1 MNGFSLFLTLL
12 RARQI
17 MPALDAIP
25 AQTLLLIALAFFGGG
40 LSKGLVGIGLPLVS
54 LPFLAI
60 LLPPLEAIAM
70 LAVPVIATNFFQV
83 FHRGL
88 FFAVLQRFWPMIL
101 TVAVTAVVAS
111 SLIVAANNDIL
122 LAIIGSVIIAVG
134 LMRLVRLPVG
144 IPEHHERWLNPLV
157 GVASGVVGSVSNLF
171 GPPVF
176 AYLAMRGTEKD
187 TFIVVI
193 AMVFL
198 VGAIPLHGNLIVL
211 GVTTPELLLM
221 SGLAAMPVFAG
232 MAAGTWLRARFSQT
246 VFERILILVILVAGL
261 NLVRRGLF

>member
-1 MNGFSLFLTLL
+1 MPTLET
-12 RARQI
+12 
-17 MPALDAIP
+17 IP
-25 AQTLLLIALAFFGGG
+25 AETLLLIALAFFGGG

-60 LLPPLEAIAM
+60 LLPPLQAIAM

-88 FFAVLQRFWPMIL
+88 FFTVLARFWPMIL
-101 TVAVTAVVAS
+101 AVAVTAVIAS
-111 SLIVAANNDIL
+111 NLIVAANNDIL

-134 LMRLVRLPVG
+134 AMRLVRLPVG
-144 IPEHHERWLNPLV
+144 IPERHELWLNPLV
-157 GVASGVVGSVSNLF
+157 GVASGLVGSVSNLF

-198 VGAIPLHGNLIVL
+198 VGAVPLHGNLVLL
-211 GVTTPELLLM
+211 GVTTPQLLFL
-221 SGLAAMPVFAG
+221 SALAALPVFAG
-232 MAAGTWLRARFSQT
+232 MAAGTWLRSRFSQA
-246 VFERILILVILVAGL
+246 VFERILLAVIVIAGI
-261 NLVRRGLF
+261 NLIRRGVF

>member
-1 MNGFSLFLTLL
+1 MPTLETV
-12 RARQI
+12 
-17 MPALDAIP
+17 PAE
-25 AQTLLLIALAFFGGG
+25 TLLLIALAFFGGG

-60 LLPPLEAIAM
+60 LLPPLQAIAM
-70 LAVPVIATNFFQV
+70 LAIPVIATNFFQV

-101 TVAVTAVVAS
+101 AVAVTAVVAS
-111 SLIVAANNDIL
+111 SLIVAANNDML

-134 LMRLVRLPVG
+134 LMRLIRLPVG
-144 IPEHHERWLNPLV
+144 IPARHEVWLNPLV
-157 GVASGVVGSVSNLF
+157 GVISGLVGSVSNLF

-198 VGAIPLHGNLIVL
+198 VGAIPLHGNLVLL
-211 GVTTPELLLM
+211 GVTTPQLLFL
-221 SGLAAMPVFAG
+221 SAVAALPVFAG
-232 MAAGTWLRARFSQT
+232 MAAGTWLRARFSQI
-246 VFERILILVILVAGL
+246 VFERILIAVIIIAGI

>member
-1 MNGFSLFLTLL
+1 MPTLET
-12 RARQI
+12 
-17 MPALDAIP
+17 IP
-25 AQTLLLIALAFFGGG
+25 AETLLLIALAFFGGG

-60 LLPPLEAIAM
+60 LLPPLQAIAM

-88 FFAVLQRFWPMIL
+88 FFTVLARFWPMIL
-101 TVAVTAVVAS
+101 AVAVTAVIAS
-111 SLIVAANNDIL
+111 NLIVAANNDIL

-134 LMRLVRLPVG
+134 AMRLVRLPVG
-144 IPEHHERWLNPLV
+144 IPERHELWLNPLV
-157 GVASGVVGSVSNLF
+157 GVASGLVGSVSNLF

-198 VGAIPLHGNLIVL
+198 PLHGNLVLL
-211 GVTTPELLLM
+211 GVTTPQLLFL
-221 SGLAAMPVFAG
+221 SALAALPVFAG
-232 MAAGTWLRARFSQT
+232 MAAGTWLRSRFSQA
-246 VFERILILVILVAGL
+246 VFERILLAVIVIAGI
-261 NLVRRGLF
+261 NLIRRGVF